1 MVSVGP
7 HRQCILNWNSV
18 VTLRVIGPCVT
29 WRVIIEV
36 PMVYRPCFLNKKS
49 VGDLEYSGCVR

>member
-29 WRVIIEV
+29 WRVIIDV
-36 PMVYRPCFLNKKS
+36 PMVYRSCFLNKKS
-49 VGDLEYSGCVR
+49 VGDLEYSV